1 MKSVKTCSHPFSEF
15 LVLIGVLSMT
25 AILTNYSGSV
35 RMGIGPSG
43 VQFYLQGVPQ
53 TELLNR

>member
-1 MKSVKTCSHPFSEF
+1 MKSVKTYSYSFLGS
-15 LVLIGVLSMT
+15 LVLVGIISMT

-43 VQFYLQGVPQ
+43 VQFYLQGVSRN
-53 TELLNR
+53 ELLNR